1 MSWQTVYFHYD
12 EDALTVFA
20 NAGLLRRAKKDLDN
34 QKVALTDA
42 EIGQFLSD
50 GQCVVLH
57 EAGIQQ
63 ATCDCSASGCCKHI
77 LSSVLWLQA
86 NNLSSNSALSE
97 DTTSDNVTSDDLS
110 AEKTANH
117 IEWMP
122 LLPTLLAL
130 EPELLIKKTG
140 KPACRSAIKLA
151 EQWENETLNIE
162 DTGTQLKIHIP
173 NVEEPVIFL
182 QGSGYDG
189 MLSPFSDSQK
199 KAFHLAIVA
208 KLFQQHNQRWPWPED
223 LIVIQSSKRPL
234 TEEEFALIETIEQF
248 IDDLLRQGLSHISH
262 SSATQ
267 LHLLNMSARAEG
279 LPRLASYLRTLSTQ
293 VKRLSDRHF
302 TMDESS
308 VLRLLAQISAYLFQL
323 SHATPA
329 QLKELRGQL
338 RRQYDDK
345 KTSLSLIPIGAH
357 WWTAQS
363 GALGATFTFWDN
375 EEKQLLQATQARPNQ
390 LDTLFN
396 RYGVWNSLSLWKQ
409 TADKLMRRPF
419 LLQAPR
425 VSDEGKLA
433 TLGDSLAH
441 SQADFLDLTDYNAL
455 KTELGVNHWQDLPD
469 YFAQNNEGS
478 LSPLVLHINSYKP
491 LIWYEVEQ
499 CIIWE
504 ISDNHEN
511 SAFLRLY
518 WEGTT
523 QNNLEELRFLTKRE
537 LDIVAVTVQPVR
549 RDLSIDLLPTTIWI
563 RKEQGI
569 EMFYLDFDQFP
580 RKKKHSEFIN
590 RIQEYMAKRK
600 HQTAMHHSEPTL
612 AQKFCRPILSVLEA
626 QACTGR
632 ALLSEMQKEQLTACK
647 QTADDLGMT
656 LISKQLSHYLA
667 LTSRDSPAL
676 LQLIWLCDNLQQ
688 LQSPLPIQLNE

>member
-20 NAGLLRRAKKDLDN
+20 NAGLLRRARKDVDN
-34 QKVALTDA
+34 EKVSLTDA
-42 EIGQFLSD
+42 NTGQFSSD
-50 GQCVVLH
+50 GQNVVLH

-63 ATCDCSASGCCKHI
+63 ASCDCSASGCCKHI
-77 LSSVLWLQA
+77 LAAVLWLQA
-86 NNLSSNSALSE
+86 NNNADNSNINNSDEISSE
-97 DTTSDNVTSDDLS
+97 TITEPV
-110 AEKTANH
+110 E
-117 IEWMP
+117 IIP
-122 LLPTLLAL
+122 LLPTLFAL
-130 EPELLIKKTG
+130 DPEVLIKKAG
-140 KPACRSAIKLA
+140 KPACRAAIKLI
-151 EQWENETLNIE
+151 EQWENIIFNLE
-162 DTGTQLKIHIP
+162 DTGIQLKIQLP
-173 NVEEPVIFL
+173 DVNEPVIFL
-182 QGSGYDG
+182 QASGYDG

-208 KLFQQHNQRWPWPED
+208 KLFEQYSKPWAWPED
-223 LIVIQSSKRPL
+223 LMTAQSSKRPL
-234 TEEEFALIETIEQF
+234 NDEEIALINTIEQF
-248 IDDLLRQGLSHISH
+248 IYDLLRQGLSHISL

-293 VKRLSDRHF
+293 VKLLAERHF
-302 TMDESS
+302 TMDESN
-308 VLRLLAQISAYLFQL
+308 VLRLLAHISAYLFQL
-323 SHATPA
+323 SNATPE
-329 QLKELRGQL
+329 QLKMLRGQL

-345 KTSLSLIPIGAH
+345 KNSLSLIPVGAN

-363 GALGATFTFWDN
+363 GALGATFTFWDS

-419 LLQAPR
+419 LLQEPR
-425 VSDEGKLA
+425 ISDEGKLA
-433 TLGDSLAH
+433 TIGDSFAQN
-441 SQADFLDLTDYNAL
+441 QADFLDMTEYNNL
-455 KTELGVNHWQDLPD
+455 QTELGINNWRDLPD
-469 YFAQNNEGS
+469 YFAHQTEGF
-478 LSPLVLHINSYKP
+478 LSPLVLHIKNYKP

-504 ISDNHEN
+504 VSDNHEN

-523 QNNLEELRFLTKRE
+523 QNNLEELRFLTKKE
-537 LDIVAVTVQPVR
+537 LEIVAITVQPVR
-549 RDLSIDLLPTTIWI
+549 RDLNIDLLPTTIWI
-563 RKEQGI
+563 KTEKGI
-569 EMFYLDFDQFP
+569 ELFYLDFDQFP
-580 RKKKHSEFIN
+580 RKKKQSGFIS

-600 HQTAMHHSEPTL
+600 QQTAMHHSEPTL

-632 ALLSEMQKEQLTACK
+632 ELLSEMQKEQLEISK
-647 QTADDLGMT
+647 HTADDLGMT
-656 LISKQLSHYLA
+656 LIADQLAYYLA
-667 LTSRDSPAL
+667 LTSRDSRAL

>member
-1 MSWQTVYFHYD
+1 MSWQTVYYHYD

-20 NAGLLRRAKKDLDN
+20 NAGLLRRARKDLDN
-34 QKVALTDA
+34 EKVALIDA
-42 EIGQFLSD
+42 ENGQFSSD
-50 GQCVVLH
+50 GQQVTLDA
-57 EAGIQQ
+57 AGIQK
-63 ATCDCSASGCCKHI
+63 ASCDCAASGCCKHI
-77 LSSVLWLQA
+77 LAAILWLQTNKTLSNVPSE
-86 NNLSSNSALSE
+86 NNVVDAEDILSQAAIE
-97 DTTSDNVTSDDLS
+97 I
-110 AEKTANH
+110 AEFT
-117 IEWMP
+117 P

-140 KPACRSAIKLA
+140 KPACRTAIKLI
-151 EQWENETLNIE
+151 EQWEQHTLITE
-162 DTGTQLKIHIP
+162 DLGTQLKIQLPDI
-173 NVEEPVIFL
+173 EEPVIFL
-182 QGSGYDG
+182 QGGGYDG
-189 MLSPFSDSQK
+189 MLSPFSDAQK

-208 KLFQQHNQRWPWPED
+208 KLFEQHNQPWPWPDD
-223 LIVIQSSKRPL
+223 LAVVNSSKRPL
-234 TEEEFALIETIEQF
+234 IAEELTLINTIEQF
-248 IDDLLRQGLSHISH
+248 IADLLRQGLSHISA

-293 VKRLSDRHF
+293 VKLLADRHF
-302 TMDESS
+302 TMDESR

-323 SHATPA
+323 SQATPE

-345 KTSLSLIPIGAH
+345 KASLSLIPIGAN

-363 GALGATFTFWDN
+363 GALGATFTFWDS
-375 EEKQLLQATQARPNQ
+375 EEKQLLQSTQARPNQ

-396 RYGVWNSLSLWKQ
+396 RYSVWNNLSLWKQ

-419 LLQAPR
+419 LLQEPR
-425 VSDEGKLA
+425 ISDEGKLA
-433 TLGDSLAH
+433 AIGDSFAQA
-441 SQADFLDLTDYNAL
+441 QADFLDFADYKNL
-455 KTELGVNHWQDLPD
+455 RSELGISHWQDLPD
-469 YFAQNNEGS
+469 YFAKQTEGF
-478 LSPLVLHINSYKP
+478 LPPLVLHINSYKP

-499 CIIWE
+499 CVIWQV
-504 ISDNHEN
+504 SDNHDN
-511 SAFLRLY
+511 SAFLRFY

-549 RDLSIDLLPTTIWI
+549 RDVNIDLLPTTIWI

-580 RKKKHSEFIN
+580 RKKKQSGFMS

-600 HQTAMHHSEPTL
+600 RQTAMHHSEPTL

-632 ALLSEMQKEQLTACK
+632 ALLSEMQKEQLAISK
-647 QTADDLGMT
+647 QTAEDLGMT
-656 LISKQLSHYLA
+656 LIAEQLTHYLA
-667 LTSRDSPAL
+667 LTTRNPLAL

-688 LQSPLPIQLNE
+688 LQSPLPIQLNEE

>member
-20 NAGLLRRAKKDLDN
+20 NAGLLRRAKKDVDN
-34 QKVALTDA
+34 EKVSLTDPNT
-42 EIGQFLSD
+42 GQFSSD
-50 GQCVVLH
+50 GQNVVLH

-63 ATCDCSASGCCKHI
+63 ASCDCSASGCCKHI
-77 LSSVLWLQA
+77 LAAVLWLQA
-86 NNLSSNSALSE
+86 NNVDHSNS
-97 DTTSDNVTSDDLS
+97 DNSIETS
-110 AEKTANH
+110 AETINESVE
-117 IEWMP
+117 ITP
-122 LLPTLLAL
+122 LLPTLFTLD
-130 EPELLIKKTG
+130 PELLIKKAG
-140 KPACRSAIKLA
+140 KPACRTAIKLI
-151 EQWENETLNIE
+151 EQWENITFNLE
-162 DTGTQLKIHIP
+162 DTGTQLKIQLP
-173 NVEEPVIFL
+173 DVNEPVIFL
-182 QGSGYDG
+182 QASGYDG

-208 KLFQQHNQRWPWPED
+208 KLFEQHSKPWTWPEN
-223 LIVIQSSKRPL
+223 LIAVQSSKRPL
-234 TEEEFALIETIEQF
+234 NDEEIALIKTIELF
-248 IDDLLRQGLSHISH
+248 IYDLLRQGLSHISL

-293 VKRLSDRHF
+293 VKLLAERHF
-302 TMDESS
+302 TMDESR
-308 VLRLLAQISAYLFQL
+308 VLRLLAHISAYLFQL
-323 SHATPA
+323 SNATPE
-329 QLKELRGQL
+329 QLKVLRGQL

-345 KTSLSLIPIGAH
+345 KKSLSLIPIGAN

-363 GALGATFTFWDN
+363 GALGATFTFWDS

-419 LLQAPR
+419 LLQEPR
-425 VSDEGKLA
+425 ISDEGKLA
-433 TLGDSLAH
+433 TIGDSFAQN
-441 SQADFLDLTDYNAL
+441 QADFLGITNYNNL
-455 KTELGVNHWQDLPD
+455 QTELGINNWQDLPD
-469 YFAQNNEGS
+469 YFAHQTEGF
-478 LSPLVLHINSYKP
+478 LSPLVLHIKNYKP

-499 CIIWE
+499 CVIWE
-504 ISDNHEN
+504 VSDNHEN

-523 QNNLEELRFLTKRE
+523 QNNLEELRFITKKE
-537 LDIVAVTVQPVR
+537 LEIVAITVQPVR
-549 RDLSIDLLPTTIWI
+549 RDLNIDLLPTTIWI
-563 RKEQGI
+563 NTEKGI
-569 EMFYLDFDQFP
+569 ELFYLDFDQFP
-580 RKKKHSEFIN
+580 HKKKQSGFIS

-600 HQTAMHHSEPTL
+600 QQTAMHHSEPTL

-632 ALLSEMQKEQLTACK
+632 ELLSEMQKEQLEISK
-647 QTADDLGMT
+647 HTADDLGMT
-656 LISKQLSHYLA
+656 LIADQLAYYLT
-667 LTSRDSPAL
+667 LTSRDSRAL

-688 LQSPLPIQLNE
+688 LQSPLPIQFNE